1 MLCSGTTT
9 TFAAEGESARFHCSW
24 RTSGMISNDQL
35 GIVQANEA
43 RRSFPGSRR
52 GCGND
57 SGGRGS
63 LCLYGCGQSRRRS
76 IRQNSFGRP
85 PQKSQLSCRPSQLL
99 WQLGLRSRR
108 LLLGPKLY
116 VAPFA
121 RILGHQR
128 TGLSVP
134 ILLGRLGAA
143 SKGRDVER
151 QKNRAG
157 ILNQKSK
164 SGGAPVR
171 IKLRTRM

>member
-85 PQKSQLSCRPSQLL
+85 PQKSKLSCRPSQLL

-134 ILLGRLGAA
+134 ILLGRLAA
-143 SKGRDVER
+143 PEG
-151 QKNRAG
+151 
-157 ILNQKSK
+157 
-164 SGGAPVR
+164 P
-171 IKLRTRM
+171 

>member
-1 MLCSGTTT
+1 
-9 TFAAEGESARFHCSW
+9 
-24 RTSGMISNDQL
+24 MISNDQL
-35 GIVQANEA
+35 GIVQANEV
-43 RRSFPGSRR
+43 RRSFPGPGR
-52 GCGND
+52 GCGD
-57 SGGRGS
+57 VCAGWGS
-63 LCLYGCGQSRRRS
+63 LYLYGCGQSQRWP
-76 IRQNSFGRP
+76 IGQNTFGRP

-99 WQLGLRSRR
+99 WQLGLRSGR

-143 SKGRDVER
+143 SKGRDVKR

-164 SGGAPVR
+164 SGGAPEE
-171 IKLRTRM
+171 IRTPDPQIRSLIFQET